1 MEKDNRTFEELK
13 HIETWTSILE
23 DGIIKD
29 YLISNLGRIRNI
41 KRNNTIKKAGSDTQG
56 GMCQVYLKSVN
67 GKYKLFNLRN
77 LVVNEFIRIPNN
89 DDILIMAVFNT
100 KKTFDNF
107 DINQVNW

>member
-1 MEKDNRTFEELK
+1 
-13 HIETWTSILE
+13 
-23 DGIIKD
+23 
-29 YLISNLGRIRNI
+29 
-41 KRNNTIKKAGSDTQG
+41 
-56 GMCQVYLKSVN
+56 MCQVYLKSVN

-77 LVVNEFIRIPNN
+77 LVVNAFIRVPNN